1 MKPKIENF
9 SKNFFFENG
18 FQLVQCRLIAFLYCI
33 KVFAQHTGNFS
44 EGVTTVEKKND
55 DYALIF
61 GLHHNGQWMISSF
74 DIVEASQFGTGT

>member
-1 MKPKIENF
+1 VKPKIENF

-33 KVFAQHTGNFS
+33 KAFAQHTGNFS
-44 EGVTTVEKKND
+44 EGVPTVEEKND

-61 GLHHNGQWMISSF
+61 GERLYG
-74 DIVEASQFGTGT
+74 AKKR